1 MTFRNATHDD
11 LPGIVAIYNSTV
23 PGRMVTADTTPVSV
37 ESKRKWFD
45 EHSPSRRPIW
55 VVENGS
61 SEMVGWV
68 SLQSFSERP
77 AYDPTAEISIYL
89 DEKYR
94 GAGLGR
100 KVLDESI
107 ERCRA
112 IGIKSL
118 LGKIFEHNEPSI
130 RLFRKA
136 GFEQWGLLP
145 NVTVLDGIERSVVI
159 LGMRINK

>member
-1 MTFRNATHDD
+1 MTFRDATHKD
-11 LPGIVAIYNSTV
+11 LPRIVEIYNSTV
-23 PGRMVTADTTPVSV
+23 PSRMVTADTIAVSV

-45 EHSPSRRPIW
+45 DHSPSRRPIW
-55 VVENGS
+55 IVENGS
-61 SEMVGWV
+61 AETVGWV
-68 SLQSFSERP
+68 SIQSFSERP

-89 DEKYR
+89 DERHR
-94 GAGLGR
+94 GKGLG
-100 KVLDESI
+100 KEILNESI

-130 RLFRKA
+130 KLFKRA

-145 NVTVLDGIERSVVI
+145 NVTVLDGIERGVVI
-159 LGMRINK
+159 LGKRIKQ

>member
-1 MTFRNATHDD
+1 MTFRDATHKD
-11 LPGIVAIYNSTV
+11 LPKIVEIYNSTV
-23 PGRMVTADTTPVSV
+23 PSRMVTADTIAVSV

-61 SEMVGWV
+61 TEMVGWV
-68 SLQSFSERP
+68 SIQSFSERP

-89 DEKYR
+89 DERHR
-94 GAGLGR
+94 GKGLG
-100 KVLDESI
+100 KEILNESI

-130 RLFRKA
+130 KLFKRA

-145 NVTVLDGIERSVVI
+145 NVTVLDGIERGVVI
-159 LGMRINK
+159 LGKRIKQ